1 MEGSQGEG
9 SKKRQGA
16 GGIGKVEEEGS
27 DYKFVSCIFVNSSLS
42 LFQGFIFM
50 SFIVIS
56 SFNVRFYSHLIS
68 FSSIYAM

>member
-1 MEGSQGEG
+1 MGGGQPRGV
-9 SKKRQGA
+9 GA
-16 GGIGKVEEEGS
+16 RGIWEEEEEGG
-27 DYKFVSCIFVNSSLS
+27 DFKFVVFCCIFVNSSLS

-50 SFIVIS
+50 SFILIS